1 MAVNAV
7 SRQIAQTEHRSGCP
21 AARLEAWAAHTGG
34 VALPITTGNQ
44 PGRTMAQ
51 TGSLQ
56 DRVITLF
63 GGSGFI
69 GAHVAQALLARG
81 ARLRIASR
89 NPERA
94 LRLKPLANL
103 GQIQFLRCD
112 ISDEAAVAGALYGA
126 SAVVNLVGGFGGDL
140 RGLMG
145 EAPGQIARLA
155 AAGGATAMVH
165 VSAIG
170 ASEDSASGYARAKAL
185 GERRVLDAFPTATIL
200 RPSVVFG
207 EDDNFVNMFAG
218 MIRLAP
224 VLPVF
229 GPNSPLQ
236 PLLVD
241 DLAEAVA
248 RAIESPATH
257 GGKTFE
263 LGGPETVTMLE
274 LNQRIAA
281 GQQRERLF
289 VPMPDAASAVFAALP
304 GSPMGRDQWI
314 MLKEGS
320 VPCGALPG
328 FAALGIEP
336 RPLGLY
342 LDRWMEQYRKYGR
355 FTNRAKMA

>member
-1 MAVNAV
+1 
-7 SRQIAQTEHRSGCP
+7 
-21 AARLEAWAAHTGG
+21 
-34 VALPITTGNQ
+34 
-44 PGRTMAQ
+44 MAQ

-63 GGSGFI
+63 GGSGFV
-69 GAHVAQALLARG
+69 GAHVAQALLERG
-81 ARLRIASR
+81 ARVRIASR

-112 ISDEAAVAGALYGA
+112 IRDEAAVAGALYQA
-126 SAVVNLVGGFGGDL
+126 DAVVNLVGAFDGDL
-140 RGLMG
+140 RALMG
-145 EAPGQIARLA
+145 QAPGRIARLA
-155 AAGGATAMVH
+155 AAGGARAMVH

-170 ASEDSASGYARAKAL
+170 ADTESESRYAQAKAL
-185 GERRVLDAFPTATIL
+185 GERQVLDAFSQATVL

-207 EDDNFVNMFAG
+207 EDDTFINMFAG
-218 MIRLAP
+218 LIRMAP

-229 GPNSPLQ
+229 GPDAKLQ

-248 RAIESPATH
+248 RSLEDPSKH
-257 GGKTFE
+257 GGKVFE
-263 LGGPETVTMLE
+263 LGGPETITMME
-274 LNQRIAA
+274 LNQRIARA
-281 GQQRERLF
+281 QGRTRQFLP
-289 VPMPDAASAVFAALP
+289 VPDAASALFAALP
-304 GSPMGRDQWI
+304 GTPMGRDQWI

-320 VPCGALPG
+320 VPSGQLPG

-342 LDRWMEQYRKYGR
+342 LDRWMERYRKYGR

>member
-1 MAVNAV
+1 
-7 SRQIAQTEHRSGCP
+7 
-21 AARLEAWAAHTGG
+21 
-34 VALPITTGNQ
+34 
-44 PGRTMAQ
+44 MAQ

-89 NPERA
+89 NPDKA
-94 LRLKPLANL
+94 MRLKPLANL

-112 ISDEAAVAGALYGA
+112 IRDEAAVAGALYQADGA
-126 SAVVNLVGGFGGDL
+126 VNLVGAFGGDL
-140 RGLMG
+140 RTLMG
-145 EAPGQIARLA
+145 HAAGRIARLA
-155 AAGGATAMVH
+155 AAGGARSMIH

-170 ASEDSASGYARAKAL
+170 ADAGSESGYARAKAL
-185 GERRVLDAFPTATIL
+185 GEQLVLEAFPVATVL

-207 EDDNFVNMFAG
+207 EDDNFLNMFAG
-218 MIRLAP
+218 LIRMAP
-224 VLPVF
+224 VVPVF
-229 GPNSPLQ
+229 GPESRLQ

-241 DLAEAVA
+241 DLAEAIA
-248 RAIESPATH
+248 RAVEAPAKF
-257 GGKTFE
+257 GGKIFE

-281 GQQRERLF
+281 AQGRSRHF
-289 VPMPDAASAVFAALP
+289 IPMPDAASAVFAALP
-304 GSPMGRDQWI
+304 GTPMGRDQWI

-320 VPCGALPG
+320 VPSGKLPG
-328 FAALGIEP
+328 FADLGIEP

-342 LDRWMEQYRKYGR
+342 LDRWMERYRKYGR

>member
-1 MAVNAV
+1 
-7 SRQIAQTEHRSGCP
+7 
-21 AARLEAWAAHTGG
+21 
-34 VALPITTGNQ
+34 
-44 PGRTMAQ
+44 MAQ

-81 ARLRIASR
+81 ARLRVASR

-94 LRLKPLANL
+94 LRLRPLANL

-112 ISDEAAVAGALYGA
+112 IRNEAAVAGALYGA
-126 SAVVNLVGGFGGDL
+126 DAVVNLVGAFDGDL
-140 RGLMG
+140 RALMG
-145 EAPGQIARLA
+145 DSAGCIARLA
-155 AAGGATAMVH
+155 AAGGARALVQI
-165 VSAIG
+165 SAIG
-170 ASEDSASGYARAKAL
+170 ADGESESGYARAKAL
-185 GERRVLDAFPTATIL
+185 GEQKVRDAFPSATVL

-207 EDDNFVNMFAG
+207 EDDNFINMFAG
-218 MIRLAP
+218 LIRMAP

-229 GPNSPLQ
+229 GPDARLQ

-248 RAIESPATH
+248 RSLENPAQF

-263 LGGPETVTMLE
+263 LGGPEAITMLE
-274 LNQRIAA
+274 LNQRIAR

-289 VPMPDAASAVFAALP
+289 VPMPDAASALFAALP
-304 GSPMGRDQWI
+304 GTPMGRDQWI
-314 MLKEGS
+314 MLKDGS
-320 VPCGALPG
+320 VPSGTLPG
-328 FAALGIEP
+328 FAAFGIEP

-342 LDRWMEQYRKYGR
+342 LDRWMERYRKYGR
-355 FTNRAKMA
+355 FTNRARMA

>member
-1 MAVNAV
+1 M
-7 SRQIAQTEHRSGCP
+7 G
-21 AARLEAWAAHTGG
+21 AARRVHPQTM
-34 VALPITTGNQ
+34 TNR

-89 NPERA
+89 HPEQA
-94 LRLKPLANL
+94 ARLKPLANL

-112 ISDEAAVAGALYGA
+112 IGDEASVAGALYQA
-126 SAVVNLVGGFGGDL
+126 DAAVNLVGAFDGDL
-140 RGLMG
+140 QALMG
-145 EAPGQIARLA
+145 RAAGRIARLA
-155 AAGGATAMVH
+155 AAGGARAMVH

-170 ASEDSASGYARAKAL
+170 ADAASESGYAQAKAL
-185 GERRVLDAFPTATIL
+185 GEKLVLEAFPTASIL

-207 EDDNFVNMFAG
+207 EDDTFLNMFAG
-218 MIRLAP
+218 LIRMAP

-229 GPNSPLQ
+229 GPAAQLAPLF
-236 PLLVD
+236 VD
-241 DLAEAVA
+241 DLAEAIA
-248 RAIESPATH
+248 RAVENPAKF

-263 LGGPETVTMLE
+263 LGGPDTVTMLE

-281 GQQRERLF
+281 AQGRTRTF
-289 VPMPDAASAVFAALP
+289 IPMPDTASAVFAALP
-304 GSPMGRDQWI
+304 GTPMGRDQWI

-320 VPCGALPG
+320 VPSGQLPG
-328 FAALGIEP
+328 FTALGIEP
-336 RPLGLY
+336 RPLSLF
-342 LDRWMEQYRKYGR
+342 LDRWMERYRKYGR
-355 FTNRAKMA
+355 FTNRVKMA

>member
-1 MAVNAV
+1 
-7 SRQIAQTEHRSGCP
+7 
-21 AARLEAWAAHTGG
+21 
-34 VALPITTGNQ
+34 
-44 PGRTMAQ
+44 MAQ

-89 NPERA
+89 NPDKA
-94 LRLKPLANL
+94 MRLKPLANL

-112 ISDEAAVAGALYGA
+112 IRDEAAVAGALYQADGA
-126 SAVVNLVGGFGGDL
+126 VNLVGAFDGDL

-145 EAPGQIARLA
+145 DAAGRIARLA
-155 AAGGATAMVH
+155 TAGGSRSMIH

-170 ASEDSASGYARAKAL
+170 ADAGSESGYARAKAL
-185 GERRVLDAFPTATIL
+185 GEKLVLEAFPAATVL

-207 EDDNFVNMFAG
+207 DDDNFLNMFAG
-218 MIRLAP
+218 MIRMAP
-224 VLPVF
+224 ILPVF
-229 GPNSPLQ
+229 GPDSRLQ

-241 DLAEAVA
+241 DLAEAIA
-248 RAIESPATH
+248 RAVEAPAKF
-257 GGKTFE
+257 GGKIFE

-281 GQQRERLF
+281 AQGRSRHF
-289 VPMPDAASAVFAALP
+289 IPMPDAASAVFAALP
-304 GSPMGRDQWI
+304 GTPMGRDQWI

-320 VPCGALPG
+320 VPSGKLPG
-328 FAALGIEP
+328 FADLGIEP

-342 LDRWMEQYRKYGR
+342 LDRWMERYRKYGR